1 MTNFISKLVH
11 SAPSTQ
17 KVNVND
23 FYDFQMIIHK
33 MKRRVSEDFFFLH
46 KQFMGKTY

>member
-33 MKRRVSEDFFFLH
+33 MKRRVSEYFFFFA
-46 KQFMGKTY
+46 QTIYG